1 LGPCRT
7 SSSGGSSP
15 GRSCAKAL
23 GSRDEIGR
31 ANAAFDVVCN
41 LFELR
46 FEKDLQE
53 AQAMA
58 EHLLELPWQRVVL
71 PWDLQFDKV
80 LQGRFSGN
88 L

>member
-1 LGPCRT
+1 
-7 SSSGGSSP
+7 
-15 GRSCAKAL
+15 
-23 GSRDEIGR
+23 
-31 ANAAFDVVCN
+31 
-41 LFELR
+41 
-46 FEKDLQE
+46 
-53 AQAMA
+53 MA